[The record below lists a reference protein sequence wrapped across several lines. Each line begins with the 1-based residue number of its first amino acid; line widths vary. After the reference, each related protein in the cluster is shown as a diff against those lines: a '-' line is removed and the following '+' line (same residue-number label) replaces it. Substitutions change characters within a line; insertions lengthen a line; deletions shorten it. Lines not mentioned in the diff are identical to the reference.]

1 MAAAALPD
9 PHTVRSDRQLYDYTQ
24 ELKDRYLRKSVPLNK
39 VCYDNTLEV
48 IKHALGTHTAI
59 SRVHVRLK
67 ASREIRIATVF
78 RQAPAAFLRM
88 IVVHEL
94 AHLKEAD
101 HNKAF
106 YQLCQHMEPDY
117 LQLEFDTRLY
127 LTELANRGQRD
138 RSSYT
143 ARPLPDLPA
152 MEPIRLDK
160 RLSALLGIPRGEARR
175 YRRRLGHGQWRGG
188 GTAAASGR

>member
-1 MAAAALPD
+1 MAVLKYLTGYPEPLVAQVSELLAQGKLGPGCSSATPTRTRCAR
-9 PHTVRSDRQLYDYTQ
+9 PPAVRLHQ

-48 IKHALGTHTAI
+48 IKHAGHPY
-59 SRVHVRLK
+59 RHCVHGGRLK

-127 LTELANRGQRD
+127 LTELANRGQR
-138 RSSYT
+138 
-143 ARPLPDLPA
+143 
-152 MEPIRLDK
+152 
-160 RLSALLGIPRGEARR
+160 
-175 YRRRLGHGQWRGG
+175 
-188 GTAAASGR
+188 

>member
-1 MAAAALPD
+1 M
-9 PHTVRSDRQLYDYTQ
+9 H
-24 ELKDRYLRKSVPLNK
+24 
-39 VCYDNTLEV
+39 
-48 IKHALGTHTAI
+48 GG
-59 SRVHVRLK
+59 RLK

-117 LQLEFDTRLY
+117 LQLEFDPRLY
-127 LTELANRGQRD
+127 LTELANRGQR
-138 RSSYT
+138 
-143 ARPLPDLPA
+143 
-152 MEPIRLDK
+152 
-160 RLSALLGIPRGEARR
+160 
-175 YRRRLGHGQWRGG
+175 
-188 GTAAASGR
+188 

>member
-1 MAAAALPD
+1 MAVLKYLTGYPEPLVAQVSELLAQGRLGPWLQQRYPD
-9 PHTVRSDRQLYDYTQ
+9 PHEVRSDRQLYDYTQ

-59 SRVHVRLK
+59 SRVHGGRLK

-94 AHLKEAD
+94 AHLVEANHGPRFWELVERYPLTERARGYLMALD
-101 HNKAF
+101 HGAGI
-106 YQLCQHMEPDY
+106 QRGAGDDLGEGEDGDGDSEPD
-117 LQLEFDTRLY
+117 Q
-127 LTELANRGQRD
+127 AIAARD
-138 RSSYT
+138 
-143 ARPLPDLPA
+143 
-152 MEPIRLDK
+152 
-160 RLSALLGIPRGEARR
+160 
-175 YRRRLGHGQWRGG
+175 
-188 GTAAASGR
+188 

>member
-1 MAAAALPD
+1 MAVLKYLTGYPEPLVAQVSELLAQGKLGPWLQQRYPD
-9 PHTVRSDRQLYDYTQ
+9 PHEVRSDRQLYDYTQ
-24 ELKDRYLRKSVPLNK
+24 ALKDRYLRKSVPLNK

-59 SRVHVRLK
+59 SRVHGSRLK

-94 AHLKEAD
+94 AHLKETD

-127 LTELANRGQRD
+127 LTELANRSQR
-138 RSSYT
+138 
-143 ARPLPDLPA
+143 
-152 MEPIRLDK
+152 
-160 RLSALLGIPRGEARR
+160 
-175 YRRRLGHGQWRGG
+175 
-188 GTAAASGR
+188 